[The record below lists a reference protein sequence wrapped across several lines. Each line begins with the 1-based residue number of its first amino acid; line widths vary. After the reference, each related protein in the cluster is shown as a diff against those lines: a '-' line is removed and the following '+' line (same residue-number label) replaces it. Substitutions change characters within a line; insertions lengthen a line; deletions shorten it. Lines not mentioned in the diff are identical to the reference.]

1 LTDQAFLRI
10 LEKNGRRTR
19 TESDLATHPDPPAS
33 GQAVVAIL
41 RAADTVRRRMS
52 DALEPHGIT
61 GQQYNVLRI
70 LRGAH
75 PEPLPTLEIGERM
88 MERNPGVT
96 RLLDRLEQKGLV
108 DRERGERDR
117 RQMRR
122 AITPRGL
129 ALLAALDDVIRAAN
143 ESVFAGM
150 DEASVCELA
159 RLLQPLARN

>member
-1 LTDQAFLRI
+1 
-10 LEKNGRRTR
+10 
-19 TESDLATHPDPPAS
+19 LATHPDPPAA

-117 RQMRR
+117 RQVRR
-122 AITPRGL
+122 TITPRGL

-143 ESVFAGM
+143 ESLFAGM
-150 DEASVCELA
+150 DEASVRELA

>member
-1 LTDQAFLRI
+1 
-10 LEKNGRRTR
+10 
-19 TESDLATHPDPPAS
+19 LATHPDPPAA

-41 RAADTVRRRMS
+41 RTADMVRRRMS

-122 AITPRGL
+122 TITPRGL

-150 DEASVCELA
+150 DEASVRELT
-159 RLLQPLARN
+159 RLLHPLARS

>member
-1 LTDQAFLRI
+1 LPM
-10 LEKNGRRTR
+10 K
-19 TESDLATHPDPPAS
+19 PDPPAA
-33 GQAVVAIL
+33 GQAVAAIL
-41 RAADTVRRRMS
+41 RAADTVRRRMTEV
-52 DALEPHGIT
+52 LEPHGIT

-96 RLLDRLEQKGLV
+96 RLLDRLEHKGLV
-108 DRERGERDR
+108 GRERGERDR

-122 AITPRGL
+122 TITPRGL
-129 ALLAALDDVIRAAN
+129 ELLAALDDVIRATN

-150 DEASVCELA
+150 DQASVRELS
-159 RLLQPLARN
+159 RLLQPLGRG

>member
-1 LTDQAFLRI
+1 
-10 LEKNGRRTR
+10 
-19 TESDLATHPDPPAS
+19 LATHPDPPAA

-41 RAADTVRRRMS
+41 RAADMVRRRMS

-122 AITPRGL
+122 TITPRGL

-150 DEASVCELA
+150 DQASVRELT
-159 RLLQPLARN
+159 RLLHPLARS